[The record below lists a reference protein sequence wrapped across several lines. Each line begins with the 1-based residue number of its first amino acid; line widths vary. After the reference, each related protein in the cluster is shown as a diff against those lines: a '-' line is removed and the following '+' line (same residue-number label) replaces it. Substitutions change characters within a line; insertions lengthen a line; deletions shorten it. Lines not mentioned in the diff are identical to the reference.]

1 MSAVVEST
9 DAQWE
14 AYYAARAL
22 AVRISAAHNR
32 ALAAAARLHPL
43 TSHRD
48 FAVAYEALAADCDR
62 IAAELEAEVAA

>member
-1 MSAVVEST
+1 MSAAVEST

-14 AYYAARAL
+14 AYYAARAK
-22 AVRISAAHNR
+22 AHR
-32 ALAAAARLHPL
+32 AKAEAHRAYAAALRTHPL